1 VTGFG
6 ESLAQIAAILVAAGA
21 VGWGAAAALTP
32 PGSIWRS
39 ERLAWGFAAGL
50 SVLAVSV
57 AIAFGLR
64 IGPGGLAFLLVAGPV
79 VVGARFLRIR
89 ERIPIEGEAR
99 SLDVVIW
106 IFGTVL
112 VTGVALYALRALTE
126 PMWANDYVAI
136 WGLKGKIFFA
146 ERRIPERLFHWR
158 SLSFSHPEYPL
169 GLPFLYAGIAFLL
182 GRWDDH
188 AMALLFPFLQVATLL
203 TLFGWL
209 RRRGAS
215 RQMAIGAAAVLSQ
228 FEPLYR
234 GFTTGMAEVP
244 LSFGLLLLGT
254 SLSDRIDRTDRGAS
268 RRLALSSF
276 LCAGTKNEGLFLVAA
291 ALVVGALSSLS
302 RKGFAARAA
311 AILALPAALVLAV
324 HRLIRGSLP
333 LRDFDFVLLR
343 RPAALL
349 PRIGESLSTA
359 VREIPVSAW
368 IALAALAVLLAVG
381 RPLPAGERLLAL
393 AACAVAAY
401 LFLPSLA
408 VLGPAW
414 LVRTSFA
421 RTTAA
426 LAPLVAAGI
435 AVRLVPVFGKRKT

>member
-1 VTGFG
+1 
-6 ESLAQIAAILVAAGA
+6 
-21 VGWGAAAALTP
+21 
-32 PGSIWRS
+32 
-39 ERLAWGFAAGL
+39 
-50 SVLAVSV
+50 
-57 AIAFGLR
+57 
-64 IGPGGLAFLLVAGPV
+64 
-79 VVGARFLRIR
+79 
-89 ERIPIEGEAR
+89 
-99 SLDVVIW
+99 
-106 IFGTVL
+106 
-112 VTGVALYALRALTE
+112 
-126 PMWANDYVAI
+126 
-136 WGLKGKIFFA
+136 
-146 ERRIPERLFHWR
+146 
-158 SLSFSHPEYPL
+158 
-169 GLPFLYAGIAFLL
+169 
-182 GRWDDH
+182 
-188 AMALLFPFLQVATLL
+188 
-203 TLFGWL
+203 
-209 RRRGAS
+209 
-215 RQMAIGAAAVLSQ
+215 
-228 FEPLYR
+228 
-234 GFTTGMAEVP
+234 MAEVP

-276 LCAGTKNEGLFLVAA
+276 LCAGTKNEGLFLVVA

-302 RKGFAARAA
+302 RKGFAARVA

-368 IALAALAVLLAVG
+368 IALSALAVLLAVG